1 MERINL
7 ETGDSPEV
15 RITRIAGSL
24 QLKGWGED
32 RARIE
37 VPHQDDLKY
46 TFRNDVL
53 EISTQSD
60 CILRLPE
67 ASELEVSSV
76 SGNAFIA
83 EMENNETKIGSIGGS
98 LTMKNMGPSIIES
111 VSGTLSVRGI
121 EGDLEI
127 EKVSGNTSIRDVEG
141 RVEVKQ
147 VGGNLGLR
155 DIEGEIVARSYG
167 NADLRLEPE
176 DEVQVEAEGNL
187 FCYLDEDADT
197 DLTIHSGGQYITI
210 DTSDGRQ
217 MINKS
222 DHEFKLGDG
231 GVEMRLSAGGNV
243 DVRAGGKAGDFNFD
257 LDLDFIDEMAGLAD
271 EITEQVGAAVG
282 PQIEA
287 LNEQLT
293 ALGDRLRN
301 SGDRRAHAAQRRV
314 ENAQRRLERKLH
326 GHGGKVIVTSAAK
339 PVEPVSAKERALIL
353 QMVQEKKIN
362 VAEAE
367 MLLNTL
373 EGRKPVDASGKSEPV
388 APVKP
393 EEEKKGEENA

>member
-7 ETGDSPEV
+7 ETGESPEV
-15 RITRIAGSL
+15 RITRVAGSL

-37 VPHQDDLKY
+37 VQHQDDLKY

-53 EISTQSD
+53 EISAQSD
-60 CILRLPE
+60 CILRIPE
-67 ASELEVSSV
+67 AAQLEVSSV

-83 EMENNETKIGSIGGS
+83 EMENDETKVGSIGGS
-98 LTMKNMGPSIIES
+98 LTMKNMGPTTIEL

-121 EGDLEI
+121 EGDLDI

-141 RVEVKQ
+141 RVEVRQ

-155 DIEGEIVARSYG
+155 DIEGDIVARTHG

-187 FCYLDEDADT
+187 FCYLDENADADV
-197 DLTIHSGGQYITI
+197 TIHSGGQYITI

-222 DHEFKLGDG
+222 DHKFTLGDG
-231 GVEMRLSAGGNV
+231 GVELRLSAAGNV
-243 DVRAGGKAGDFNFD
+243 DLRAGGKAGDFNFD

-301 SGDRRAHAAQRRV
+301 SGDRRANAAQRRV
-314 ENAQRRLERKLH
+314 EHAQRRLERKLH
-326 GHGGKVIVTSAAK
+326 GRAGRVTVTSSVK
-339 PVEPVSAKERALIL
+339 PAEPVSAKERALIL
-353 QMVQEKKIN
+353 QMVQDKKIN
-362 VAEAE
+362 VTEAE

-373 EGRKPVDASGKSEPV
+373 EGKPADTPAKSEP
-388 APVKP
+388 AASAKP